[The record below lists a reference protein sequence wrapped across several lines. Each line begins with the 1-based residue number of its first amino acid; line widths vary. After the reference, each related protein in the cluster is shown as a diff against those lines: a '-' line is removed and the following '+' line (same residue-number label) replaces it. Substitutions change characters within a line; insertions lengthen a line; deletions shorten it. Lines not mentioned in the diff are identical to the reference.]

1 MTHWKT
7 QFNYDYLGAYSLPDG
22 KDIILTIRE
31 TKKEQVVGASGKKE
45 ECFGN
50 ASHDSVP
57 SLLFPNKEECFVAY
71 FFENVKPM
79 ILNRTNCKTLTKIFK
94 NPNFES
100 WINKQIQIGAVLVDA
115 FGEKVDS
122 LRIRPFLPKVE
133 NSLPTVET
141 GSAIWKNILDGLAGG
156 FTVAQVQTKYKLT
169 KEQIKELV
177 AHEIK

>member
-31 TKKEQVVGASGKKE
+31 TKKEQVVGASGK
-45 ECFGN
+45 
-50 ASHDSVP
+50 
-57 SLLFPNKEECFVAY
+57 KEECFVAY

-122 LRIRPFLPKVE
+122 LRIRPFIPKVE
-133 NSLPTVET
+133 TSLSAVET
-141 GSAIWKNILDGLAGG
+141 GSVIWKNTTVSIFMVTLSLVITGCGG
-156 FTVAQVQTKYKLT
+156 KSTTCSFKITRFATRSINGAFT
-169 KEQIKELV
+169 
-177 AHEIK
+177 

>member
-45 ECFGN
+45 ECF
-50 ASHDSVP
+50 
-57 SLLFPNKEECFVAY
+57 VAY
-71 FFENVKPM
+71 FFESVKPM

-100 WINKQIQIGAVLVDA
+100 WINKQI
-115 FGEKVDS
+115 
-122 LRIRPFLPKVE
+122 
-133 NSLPTVET
+133 
-141 GSAIWKNILDGLAGG
+141 
-156 FTVAQVQTKYKLT
+156 
-169 KEQIKELV
+169 
-177 AHEIK
+177 

>member
-31 TKKEQVVGASGKKE
+31 TKKEQVVGASGK
-45 ECFGN
+45 
-50 ASHDSVP
+50 
-57 SLLFPNKEECFVAY
+57 KEECFVAY

-133 NSLPTVET
+133 NSCLLLRQDRQSGKISSTVWRVALR
-141 GSAIWKNILDGLAGG
+141 SHKSRRNIN
-156 FTVAQVQTKYKLT
+156 
-169 KEQIKELV
+169 
-177 AHEIK
+177 